1 MLMRLLHT
9 SSRASLESELLLH
22 ILEIGCTFVCLSPG
36 RREDPIQPP
45 VRSPSRVRQLLAF
58 LALRVD
64 ARMRG
69 GAWPQATA
77 QHWESCCETRP
88 RERVHFINLEASQL
102 LLVSLQRRELNS
114 LASMVV

>member
-1 MLMRLLHT
+1 
-9 SSRASLESELLLH
+9 
-22 ILEIGCTFVCLSPG
+22 
-36 RREDPIQPP
+36 
-45 VRSPSRVRQLLAF
+45 
-58 LALRVD
+58 
-64 ARMRG
+64 MRG